1 MTQETK
7 FLSEDELT
15 RMKDIQTKTQSL
27 ITELGEIELIK
38 LQLATRHE
46 AANTFL
52 TELSAAEKEFTSEIF
67 DKYGKSSIHPVTGE
81 ITPMN

>member
-15 RMKDIQTKTQSL
+15 RMKEIQTKTQSL
-27 ITELGEIELIK
+27 VTELGEIELIK

-46 AANTFL
+46 AANAFL
-52 TELSAAEKEFTSEIF
+52 TELSMAEKEFTKEVF